1 MFVEESTWLRDHLA
15 SLPLASAARVLDIG
29 SQSLEFRTVRQPWIE
44 RNIHSPIRDR
54 GAAIINVDLQDAP
67 GIDVVADVT
76 DPGFDAAT
84 VGRFDL
90 VLCCNLLEHVDADLD
105 ELHSLPTGSHF
116 SRATYGRL
124 RVVGAAS
131 RLARRTLYLDADA
144 VAIGDVAP
152 LTAIALGDGNVI
164 AAVRDR
170 AIPTCSSPSGI
181 SDWAERGVDRDAPFF
196 NAGVLL
202 IDNEAWTRDD
212 ISSRVIDHL
221 KAAPDA
227 ATFADQGTLN
237 AVLHDRWLELPWI
250 WNHQIQ
256 RSPAVRIGRL
266 AVSRRSCVSLGKA
279 RIMHYFQSVKP
290 WDARYPPGA
299 LTVLYRRQW
308 ASLLPV
314 PEPPRRT
321 YWQWLRKRY

>member
-1 MFVEESTWLRDHLA
+1 MTAVNETRTTGLPFEMVVATATDSNYAWPAVLALLSAAVRASVPLACLLVGDHL
-15 SLPLASAARVLDIG
+15 
-29 SQSLEFRTVRQPWIE
+29 T
-44 RNIHSPIRDR
+44 
-54 GAAIINVDLQDAP
+54 
-67 GIDVVADVT
+67 AD
-76 DPGFDAAT
+76 FLDAAKR
-84 VGRFDL
+84 VFDGFSIPF
-90 VLCCNLLEHVDADLD
+90 EHVDADLA

-124 RVVGAAS
+124 RVVGAAG

-144 VAIGDVAP
+144 VVIGDVAP
-152 LTAIALGDGNVI
+152 LTAIALGEGNVI
-164 AAVRDR
+164 AAVRDHSIR
-170 AIPTCSSPSGI
+170 TCSSACGI
-181 SDWAERGVDRDAPFF
+181 SDWEQRGVDRDAPFF

-202 IDNEAWTRDD
+202 IDNDAWARND
-212 ISSRVIDHL
+212 ISTRVIDHL
-221 KAAPDA
+221 VAAPDA

-237 AVLHDRWLELPWI
+237 AVLYGRWLELPWI